1 MRYLATMQGAE
12 HDFEFEELGAHSY
25 AVRMGERRFEVDL
38 RRVGASSFSVL
49 IGHRSF
55 DFDVTP
61 DGEELIVASR
71 AGAWRVALVDERQRA
86 IRQVE
91 ARLGRQVSGRV
102 ELKAMMPGR
111 VVNVLVKPDQQVE
124 VGEGVLTVEAM
135 KMENEIKTPKAGR
148 VVEVRVTA
156 GQTVEK
162 GEILAIIE

>member
-25 AVRMGERRFEVDL
+25 RVRLGEQHFEVDL
-38 RRVGASSFSVL
+38 RRVGPGSFSVL

-55 DFDVTP
+55 DFDVAP
-61 DGEELIVASR
+61 DGDELIVASR
-71 AGAWRVALVDERQRA
+71 AGAWRVGLIDEKRRA
-86 IRQVE
+86 VRE
-91 ARLGRQVSGRV
+91 AEGRLGRQVSGRV

-111 VVNVLVKPDQQVE
+111 VVNVLVKPDDE
-124 VGEGVLTVEAM
+124 VAAGQGVLTVEAM
-135 KMENEIKTPKAGR
+135 KMENEIKTPKVGR

-162 GEILAIIE
+162 GEVLAIIE